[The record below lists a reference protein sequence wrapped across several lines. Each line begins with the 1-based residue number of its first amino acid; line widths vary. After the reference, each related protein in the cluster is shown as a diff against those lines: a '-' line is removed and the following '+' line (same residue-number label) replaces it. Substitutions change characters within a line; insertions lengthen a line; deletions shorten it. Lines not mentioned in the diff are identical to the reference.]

1 MKGEQNVYFVFIAF
15 GVVILYY
22 TKKKKKFTLNHLV
35 SASLKYYMKEI
46 WKQSSFR
53 SSIMSAIIYHF
64 SHSIIWVI
72 NYYVPKLS

>member
-1 MKGEQNVYFVFIAF
+1 MKGKQNVYFVFIAF

-22 TKKKKKFTLNHLV
+22 TKKKKFTLNHLV